1 MRRCLACGVM
11 LRLTVVHHCPGASA
25 VNIMDR
31 ANDTKIDKYETKVL
45 EWGDI
50 LYSFTG
56 HGVQSSSQVWWT
68 TSKGIYWVEA
78 RRTIAN

>member
-11 LRLTVVHHCPGASA
+11 LRLTIVYHCPGASA

-56 HGVQSSSQVWWT
+56 HVVQSSSQVWWT